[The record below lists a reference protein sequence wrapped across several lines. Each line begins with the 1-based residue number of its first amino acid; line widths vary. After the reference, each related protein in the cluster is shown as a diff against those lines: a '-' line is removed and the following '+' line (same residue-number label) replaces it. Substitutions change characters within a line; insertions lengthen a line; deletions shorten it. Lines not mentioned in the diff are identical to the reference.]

1 MQHALEIIE
10 KITAA
15 FSRALMLA
23 GGVGLIAM
31 TGFIGWQVFGRYV
44 LNASPAWTEQGALVL
59 MVWFAMFSAAAGV
72 HQGFHIRISV
82 GVEALPPRVRAV
94 CRAAALI
101 VVALGGCALA
111 WWGGE
116 LVARTWSHTIPTL
129 GLPRGV
135 AYLPLPASG
144 ALMVLFA
151 LERLAELAAGHERP
165 RAEGGSTWN

>member
-1 MQHALEIIE
+1 MMLKTLET
-10 KITAA
+10 ITRW

-23 GGVGLIAM
+23 GALGLLAM
-31 TGFIGWQVFGRYV
+31 TAAIGWQVFGRYV
-44 LNASPAWTEQGALVL
+44 LNASPAWTEQSALVL

-72 HQGFHIRISV
+72 HQGFHIRI
-82 GVEALPPRVRAV
+82 GVLVEMAPRRIRLV
-94 CRAAALI
+94 CRAAALLVI
-101 VVALGGCALA
+101 IACSAALTV
-111 WWGGE
+111 WGAE

-151 LERLAELAAGHERP
+151 LERLAELAAGHERE
-165 RAEGGSTWN
+165 RMEGAV